1 MSDRCVRLGKALRR
15 MVLAGVLLPGVL
27 LTGTAH
33 AHPRP
38 GPPTPPA
45 PEVVGFA
52 QLQRVLTAARA
63 VVVTLRAG
71 PVRAAPGGQRF
82 VTLLSGGQA
91 VARLAVRPDGT
102 LAALPGGPVLPLP
115 LPTTALTPAQTA
127 QLNTRIAALTLSGAV
142 QVTPGDYRVPLLS
155 GGVVVA
161 ALRLDRETLKVRP
174 DGPPGPGG
182 GPPPPRGPGGR

>member
-1 MSDRCVRLGKALRR
+1 

-33 AHPRP
+33 GHPRP

-45 PEVVGFA
+45 PETVGFA

-71 PVRAAPGGQRF
+71 PVRAAPGGQHF

-102 LAALPGGPVLPLP
+102 LAALPGGPVRPAPLP
-115 LPTTALTPAQTA
+115 VAALTPAEAA
-127 QLNTRIAALTLSGAV
+127 QLKTRIAALTLSGAV

-155 GGVVVA
+155 GGVVVGV
-161 ALRLDRETLKVRP
+161 LRLDRVTLAVRP
-174 DGPPGPGG
+174 DGPPGPR
-182 GPPPPRGPGGR
+182 PPRGPVGR